1 MICLLTLVSAEDVFA
16 ERMRIV
22 VGGANFRAYPIA
34 VSDVETASASTDSL
48 NKVAK
53 DFLKLLRRNVDFP
66 RSLELVPPTSY
77 LNDSRDSARKPY
89 FKNWLNVGAS
99 GLITASLGG
108 SPNQIKLTLRLFDVV
123 RGKTLL
129 SKNYEKPGKLLNE
142 AIYDFLDAVVEI
154 LSGEKGVYSSRIA
167 YVKRMPKGK
176 AVFVTTMDGK
186 SVERVTAPNVLSL
199 LPAWSADGK
208 HLFFTS
214 YLKNNPDLFQL
225 EMEGRK
231 LDWISNKRG
240 LNIGASVS
248 LFIATIT
255 LLSFMPAKC

>member
-1 MICLLTLVSAEDVFA
+1 MICLLLLVGVEDVFA

-34 VSDVETASASTDSL
+34 VSDVETARAATDPL
-48 NKVAK
+48 KKIAK

-66 RSLELVPPTSY
+66 RSLELVPPASY
-77 LNDSRDSARKPY
+77 LSDSRDSARKPY

-99 GLITASLGG
+99 GLITASIGG
-108 SPNQIKLTLRLFDVV
+108 SPNQVKVTLRLFDVV

-129 SKNYEKPGKLLNE
+129 SKTYEKPEKVLNE

-176 AVFVTTMDGK
+176 AVFVATMDGK
-186 SVERVTAPNVLSL
+186 NVERVTAPNVLS
-199 LPAWSADGK
+199 
-208 HLFFTS
+208 FV
-214 YLKNNPDLFQL
+214 
-225 EMEGRK
+225 
-231 LDWISNKRG
+231 I
-240 LNIGASVS
+240 
-248 LFIATIT
+248 
-255 LLSFMPAKC
+255 